1 VDFELSPE
9 QRAVVDTTRAFVH
22 RELVPHEDEV
32 ERAGRLDP
40 VLARRLRDRA
50 VAAGL
55 YAANMPEDLGGGG
68 LDTLTWMLMERE
80 LGHTGYAL
88 QMYAV
93 ARPSRIL
100 LACTDSQRDTYLLP
114 TVAGQRTE
122 CLAMTEPEAGSDLR
136 GMRTRAVRTGGDWV
150 ITGTKHFISH
160 ADVSDF
166 VILFAATGEVAPG
179 GDAPRRAEITA
190 FLVDRDTPGLQV
202 RPGYRSVSHRGY
214 DNAVLTF
221 DECRVPGSAVLG
233 EVGGGFDVATTWLGT
248 TRLQVAAGCLGRARR
263 ALDLAVR
270 HAATRR
276 QFGRTI
282 GRNQGVAFKLA
293 DMSIALEAAA
303 WLTWRAAWLV
313 DAGRPAAS
321 VDAAVA
327 MAKLHATET
336 LAVVADEALQI
347 HGGMGL
353 MDELVLERIWR
364 DARVERIWDGTSE
377 IQRHIV
383 SRGLLRAH
391 GG

>member
-1 VDFELSPE
+1 MGCAVDLDLTDE
-9 QRAVVDTTRAFVH
+9 QRAVVETTRAFVR
-22 RELVPHEDEV
+22 RELVPHEDAV
-32 ERAGRLDP
+32 ERSGVLDP
-40 VLARRLRDRA
+40 GLLGKLRDTALR
-50 VAAGL
+50 AGL
-55 YAANMPEDLGGGG
+55 YAANMPEDVGGGG

-88 QMYAV
+88 QMLAV

-100 LACTDSQRDTYLLP
+100 LACVGDQRASYLLP
-114 TVAGQRTE
+114 VVAGERTE

-136 GMRTRAVRTGGDWV
+136 GMRTRAVPDGGDWV

-160 ADVSDF
+160 ADAADF
-166 VILFAATGEVAPG
+166 VILFAATGEQ
-179 GDAPRRAEITA
+179 ELTA
-190 FLVDRDTPGLQV
+190 FLVDLDAPGLTV
-202 RPGYRSVSHRGY
+202 LPGYRSVSHRGY
-214 DNAVLTF
+214 GNAVLVF
-221 DECRVPGSAVLG
+221 DGCRVPGSAVLG
-233 EVGGGFDVATTWLGT
+233 EVGRGFDVANTWLGT
-248 TRLQVAAGCLGRARR
+248 TRLQVAASCLGRARR

-293 DMSIALEAAA
+293 DMATALESATL
-303 WLTWRAAWLV
+303 LTWRAAWLV
-313 DAGRPAAS
+313 DAQRPGADPAI
-321 VDAAVA
+321 A
-327 MAKLHATET
+327 MAKLAATEM
-336 LAVVADEALQI
+336 LAMVADEALQI

-377 IQRHIV
+377 IQRHIL
-383 SRGLLRAH
+383 SRSMLRAH

>member
-1 VDFELSPE
+1 VDLELTAE
-9 QRAVVDTTRAFVH
+9 QRAVVETTRAFVQ

-32 ERAGRLDP
+32 ERSGVLDP
-40 VLARRLRDRA
+40 GLLAKLRDTAIR
-50 VAAGL
+50 AGL
-55 YAANMPEDLGGGG
+55 YAANMPEEVGGGG

-88 QMYAV
+88 QMLAV

-100 LACTDSQRDTYLLP
+100 LACAGDQRAAYLLP
-114 TVAGQRTE
+114 TVAGERTE

-136 GMRTRAVRTGGDWV
+136 GMRTRAVRDGGDRSDWV

-160 ADVSDF
+160 ADAADF
-166 VILFAATGEVAPG
+166 VILFAATGEQ
-179 GDAPRRAEITA
+179 ELTA
-190 FLVDRDTPGLQV
+190 FLVDVDAPGLTV
-202 RPGYRSVSHRGY
+202 LPGYRSVSHRGY
-214 DNAVLTF
+214 GNAVLVF
-221 DECRVPGSAVLG
+221 DGCRVPGGAVLG
-233 EVGGGFDVATTWLGT
+233 EVGRGFDVANTWLGT
-248 TRLQVAAGCLGRARR
+248 TRLQVAASCLGRARR

-276 QFGRTI
+276 QFGKTI

-293 DMSIALEAAA
+293 DMATALESAT

-313 DAGRPAAS
+313 DGDKPADPAI
-321 VDAAVA
+321 A
-327 MAKLHATET
+327 MAKLAATEM
-336 LAVVADEALQI
+336 LASVADEALQI

-377 IQRHIV
+377 IQRHIL
-383 SRGLLRAH
+383 SRSMLRAH

>member
-1 VDFELSPE
+1 VDLELSVE
-9 QRAVVDTTRAFVH
+9 QRAVVETTRAFVQ
-22 RELVPHEDEV
+22 RELVPHEDAV
-32 ERAGRLDP
+32 ERAGVLDP
-40 VLARRLRDRA
+40 ALLATLRDTAIR
-50 VAAGL
+50 AGL
-55 YAANMPEDLGGGG
+55 YAANMPEEVGGGG
-68 LDTLTWMLMERE
+68 LDTLTWMVMERE

-88 QMYAV
+88 QMLAV

-100 LACTDSQRDTYLLP
+100 LACAGDQRASYLLP
-114 TVAGQRTE
+114 TVAGERTE

-136 GMRTRAVRTGGDWV
+136 GMRTRAVRDGSDWV

-160 ADVSDF
+160 ADAADF
-166 VILFAATGEVAPG
+166 VILFAATGEQ
-179 GDAPRRAEITA
+179 ELTA
-190 FLVDRDTPGLQV
+190 FLVDVDAPGLAV
-202 RPGYRSVSHRGY
+202 LPGYRSVSHRGY
-214 DNAVLTF
+214 GNAVLVF
-221 DECRVPGSAVLG
+221 DGCRVPGDAVLG
-233 EVGGGFDVATTWLGT
+233 EVGRGFDVANTWLGT
-248 TRLQVAAGCLGRARR
+248 TRLQVAASCLGRARR

-276 QFGRTI
+276 QFGKTI

-293 DMSIALEAAA
+293 DMATALESAT

-313 DAGRPAAS
+313 DAGRPADPAI
-321 VDAAVA
+321 A
-327 MAKLHATET
+327 MAKLAATEM
-336 LAVVADEALQI
+336 LATVADEALQI

-383 SRGLLRAH
+383 SRSMLRAH

>member
-1 VDFELSPE
+1 MDLELTVE
-9 QRAVVDTTRAFVH
+9 QRAVVETTRAFVT

-32 ERAGRLDP
+32 ERSGVLDAGLLRK
-40 VLARRLRDRA
+40 LRDMAIR
-50 VAAGL
+50 AGL
-55 YAANMPEDLGGGG
+55 YAANMPEDIGGGG

-88 QMYAV
+88 QMLAV

-100 LACTDSQRDTYLLP
+100 LACVGDQRASYLLP
-114 TVAGQRTE
+114 VVAGERTE

-136 GMRTRAVRTGGDWV
+136 GMRTRAVRDGGDWLV
-150 ITGTKHFISH
+150 TGTKHFISH
-160 ADVSDF
+160 ADAADF
-166 VILFAATGEVAPG
+166 VILFAATGEQ
-179 GDAPRRAEITA
+179 ELTA
-190 FLVDRDTPGLQV
+190 FLVDVDVPGLTV
-202 RPGYRSVSHRGY
+202 LPGYRSVSHRGY
-214 DNAVLTF
+214 DNAVLVF
-221 DECRVPGSAVLG
+221 DGCRVPGSAVLG
-233 EVGGGFDVATTWLGT
+233 EVGRGFDVANTWLGT
-248 TRLQVAAGCLGRARR
+248 TRLQVAASCLGRARR

-293 DMSIALEAAA
+293 DMATALESAT

-313 DAGRPAAS
+313 DAERPGADPAI
-321 VDAAVA
+321 A
-327 MAKLHATET
+327 MAKLAATEM
-336 LAVVADEALQI
+336 LAMVADEALQI

-377 IQRHIV
+377 IQRHIL
-383 SRGLLRAH
+383 SRSMLRAH

>member
-1 VDFELSPE
+1 VDLELTAE
-9 QRAVVDTTRAFVH
+9 QRAVVETTRAFVQ

-32 ERAGRLDP
+32 ERSGVLDP
-40 VLARRLRDRA
+40 GLLAKLRDTAIR
-50 VAAGL
+50 AGL
-55 YAANMPEDLGGGG
+55 YAANMPEEVGGGG

-88 QMYAV
+88 QMLAV

-100 LACTDSQRDTYLLP
+100 LACAGDQRASYLLP
-114 TVAGQRTE
+114 TVAGERTE

-136 GMRTRAVRTGGDWV
+136 GMHTRAVRDGADWV

-160 ADVSDF
+160 ADAADF
-166 VILFAATGEVAPG
+166 VILFAATGEQ
-179 GDAPRRAEITA
+179 ELTA
-190 FLVDRDTPGLQV
+190 FLVDVDAPGLAV
-202 RPGYRSVSHRGY
+202 LPGYRSVSHRGY
-214 DNAVLTF
+214 GNAVLVF
-221 DECRVPGSAVLG
+221 DGCRVPGGAVLG
-233 EVGGGFDVATTWLGT
+233 EVGRGFDVANTWLGT
-248 TRLQVAAGCLGRARR
+248 TRLQVAASCLGRARR

-276 QFGRTI
+276 QFGKPI

-293 DMSIALEAAA
+293 DMATALESAT

-313 DAGRPAAS
+313 DADKPADPAI
-321 VDAAVA
+321 A
-327 MAKLHATET
+327 MAKLAATEM
-336 LAVVADEALQI
+336 LASVADEALQI

-377 IQRHIV
+377 IQRHIL
-383 SRGLLRAH
+383 SRSMLRAH

>member
-1 VDFELSPE
+1 MDLELTAE
-9 QRAVVDTTRAFVH
+9 QRAVVETTRAFVQ

-32 ERAGRLDP
+32 ERSGVLDP
-40 VLARRLRDRA
+40 GLLAELRDTAIR
-50 VAAGL
+50 AGL
-55 YAANMPEDLGGGG
+55 YAANMPEEVGGGG

-88 QMYAV
+88 QMLAV

-100 LACTDSQRDTYLLP
+100 LACAGDQRAAYLLP
-114 TVAGQRTE
+114 TVAGERTE

-136 GMRTRAVRTGGDWV
+136 GMRTRAVRDGSDWV

-160 ADVSDF
+160 ADAADF
-166 VILFAATGEVAPG
+166 VILFAATGEQ
-179 GDAPRRAEITA
+179 ELTA
-190 FLVDRDTPGLQV
+190 FLVDVDAPGLAV
-202 RPGYRSVSHRGY
+202 LPGYRSVSHRGY
-214 DNAVLTF
+214 GNAVLVF
-221 DECRVPGSAVLG
+221 DGCRVPGGAVLG
-233 EVGGGFDVATTWLGT
+233 EVGRGFDVANTWLGT
-248 TRLQVAAGCLGRARR
+248 TRLQVAASCLGRARR

-276 QFGRTI
+276 QFGKTI

-293 DMSIALEAAA
+293 DMATALESAT

-313 DAGRPAAS
+313 DGDKPADPAI
-321 VDAAVA
+321 A
-327 MAKLHATET
+327 MAKLAATEM
-336 LAVVADEALQI
+336 LASVADEALQI

-377 IQRHIV
+377 IQRHIL
-383 SRGLLRAH
+383 SRSMLRAH

>member
-1 VDFELSPE
+1 VHLEWSDE
-9 QRAVVDTTRAFVH
+9 QRAVMETTRAFVH

-32 ERAGRLDP
+32 ERTGRLDP
-40 VLARRLRDRA
+40 GLVKELRGRA
-50 VAAGL
+50 IKAGL
-55 YAANMPEDLGGGG
+55 YAANMPEDVGGAG

-88 QMYAV
+88 QMLAV

-100 LACTDSQRDTYLLP
+100 LACEGSQRADYLLP
-114 TVAGQRTE
+114 TVAGERVE

-136 GMRTRAVRTGGDWV
+136 GMRTRAVRDGTDWV

-160 ADVSDF
+160 AEEADY
-166 VILFAATGEVAPG
+166 VILFAATGEERTG
-179 GDAPRRAEITA
+179 RAEITA
-190 FLVDRDTPGLQV
+190 FLVDTDAAGLTV

-214 DNAVLTF
+214 PNSVLAF
-221 DECRVPGSAVLG
+221 DGCRVPGSAVLG
-233 EVGGGFDVATTWLGT
+233 EVGRGFDVANTWLGT
-248 TRLQVAAGCLGRARR
+248 TRLQVAATCLGRSRR

-270 HAATRR
+270 YAAGRR

-282 GRNQGVAFKLA
+282 GRNQGVSFKLA
-293 DMSIALEAAA
+293 DMTVALESAS
-303 WLTWRAAWLV
+303 WLTWRAAWLADRREA
-313 DAGRPAAS
+313 DAEI
-321 VDAAVA
+321 A
-327 MAKLHATET
+327 MAKLHASEA
-336 LAVVADEALQI
+336 LAMIADEAIQI

-383 SRGLLRAH
+383 SRALLRAH

>member
-1 VDFELSPE
+1 MDLELTAE
-9 QRAVVDTTRAFVH
+9 QRAVVETTRAFVQ

-32 ERAGRLDP
+32 ERSG
-40 VLARRLRDRA
+40 VLEPGLLAKLRDTAIR
-50 VAAGL
+50 AGL
-55 YAANMPEDLGGGG
+55 YAANMPEEVGGGG

-88 QMYAV
+88 QMLAV

-100 LACTDSQRDTYLLP
+100 LACAGDQRAAYLLP
-114 TVAGQRTE
+114 TVAGERTE

-136 GMRTRAVRTGGDWV
+136 GMRTRAVRDGGDRSDWV

-160 ADVSDF
+160 ADAADF
-166 VILFAATGEVAPG
+166 VILFAATGEQ
-179 GDAPRRAEITA
+179 ELTA
-190 FLVDRDTPGLQV
+190 FLVDVDAPGLTV
-202 RPGYRSVSHRGY
+202 LPGYRSVSHRGY
-214 DNAVLTF
+214 GNAVLVF
-221 DECRVPGSAVLG
+221 DGCRVPGGAVLG
-233 EVGGGFDVATTWLGT
+233 EVGRGFDVANTWLGT
-248 TRLQVAAGCLGRARR
+248 TRLQVAASCLGRARR

-276 QFGRTI
+276 QFGKTI

-293 DMSIALEAAA
+293 DMATALESAT

-313 DAGRPAAS
+313 GGLVPVDPAI
-321 VDAAVA
+321 A
-327 MAKLHATET
+327 MAKLAATEM
-336 LAVVADEALQI
+336 LAAVADEALQI

-377 IQRHIV
+377 IQRHIL
-383 SRGLLRAH
+383 SRSMLRAH

>member
-1 VDFELSPE
+1 MDLELTAE
-9 QRAVVDTTRAFVH
+9 QRAVVETTRAFVQ

-32 ERAGRLDP
+32 ERSGVLDP
-40 VLARRLRDRA
+40 GLLAKLRDTAIR
-50 VAAGL
+50 AGL
-55 YAANMPEDLGGGG
+55 YAANMPEEVGGGG

-88 QMYAV
+88 QMLAV

-100 LACTDSQRDTYLLP
+100 LACAGDQRTAYLLP
-114 TVAGQRTE
+114 TVAGERTE

-136 GMRTRAVRTGGDWV
+136 GMRTRAVRDGGDRSDWV

-160 ADVSDF
+160 ADAADF
-166 VILFAATGEVAPG
+166 VILFAATGEQ
-179 GDAPRRAEITA
+179 ELTA
-190 FLVDRDTPGLQV
+190 FLVDVDAPGLTV
-202 RPGYRSVSHRGY
+202 LPGYRSVSHRGY
-214 DNAVLTF
+214 GNAVLVF
-221 DECRVPGSAVLG
+221 DGCRVPGGAVLG
-233 EVGGGFDVATTWLGT
+233 EVGRGFDVANTWLGT
-248 TRLQVAAGCLGRARR
+248 TRLQVAASCLGRARR

-276 QFGRTI
+276 QFGKTI

-293 DMSIALEAAA
+293 DMATALESAT

-313 DAGRPAAS
+313 DGDKPADPAI
-321 VDAAVA
+321 A
-327 MAKLHATET
+327 MAKLAATEM
-336 LAVVADEALQI
+336 LASVADEALQI

-377 IQRHIV
+377 IQRHIL
-383 SRGLLRAH
+383 SRSMLRAH

>member
-32 ERAGRLDP
+32 ERSGRLDP

-50 VAAGL
+50 RTSGL
-55 YAANMPEDLGGGG
+55 YAANMPEDVGGGG
-68 LDTLTWMLMERE
+68 LDTLSWMLMERE

-100 LACTDSQRDTYLLP
+100 LACTGSQRATYLLP
-114 TVAGQRTE
+114 TVAGERTE

-166 VILFAATGEVAPG
+166 VILFAATGEAAA
-179 GDAPRRAEITA
+179 GDGPRRAEITA
-190 FLVDRDTPGLQV
+190 FLVDLDTPGVAV

-221 DECRVPGSAVLG
+221 DECRVPVSAVLG
-233 EVGGGFDVATTWLGT
+233 EVGRGFEVAGTWLGT

-263 ALDLAVR
+263 ALAPS
-270 HAATRR
+270 AATRACR
-276 QFGRTI
+276 SSSPT
-282 GRNQGVAFKLA
+282 
-293 DMSIALEAAA
+293 
-303 WLTWRAAWLV
+303 
-313 DAGRPAAS
+313 
-321 VDAAVA
+321 
-327 MAKLHATET
+327 
-336 LAVVADEALQI
+336 
-347 HGGMGL
+347 
-353 MDELVLERIWR
+353 
-364 DARVERIWDGTSE
+364 
-377 IQRHIV
+377 
-383 SRGLLRAH
+383 
-391 GG
+391 

>member
-1 VDFELSPE
+1 MDLELSVE
-9 QRAVVDTTRAFVH
+9 QRAVVETTRAFVQ

-32 ERAGRLDP
+32 ERAGVLDP
-40 VLARRLRDRA
+40 ALLVKLRDTAIR
-50 VAAGL
+50 AGL
-55 YAANMPEDLGGGG
+55 YAANMPEELGGGG

-88 QMYAV
+88 QMLAV

-100 LACTDSQRDTYLLP
+100 LACTGDQRASYLLP
-114 TVAGQRTE
+114 TVAGERTE

-136 GMRTRAVRTGGDWV
+136 GMRTRAVRDGADWV

-160 ADVSDF
+160 ADAADF
-166 VILFAATGEVAPG
+166 VILFAATGEQ
-179 GDAPRRAEITA
+179 ELTA
-190 FLVDRDTPGLQV
+190 FLVDVDTPGLTV
-202 RPGYRSVSHRGY
+202 LPGYRSVSHRGY
-214 DNAVLTF
+214 GNAVLVF
-221 DECRVPGSAVLG
+221 DGCRVAGDAVLG
-233 EVGGGFDVATTWLGT
+233 EVGRGFDVANTWLGT
-248 TRLQVAAGCLGRARR
+248 TRLQVAASCLGRARR

-276 QFGRTI
+276 QFGKTI

-293 DMSIALEAAA
+293 DMATALESAT

-313 DAGRPAAS
+313 DADRPADPAI
-321 VDAAVA
+321 A
-327 MAKLHATET
+327 MAKLAATEM
-336 LAVVADEALQI
+336 LATVADEALQI

-377 IQRHIV
+377 IQRHIL
-383 SRGLLRAH
+383 SRSMLRAH

>member
-1 VDFELSPE
+1 MDLELTAE
-9 QRAVVDTTRAFVH
+9 QRAVVETTRAFVQ
-22 RELVPHEDEV
+22 RDLVPHEDEV
-32 ERAGRLDP
+32 ERSGVLDP
-40 VLARRLRDRA
+40 GLLAKLRDTAIR
-50 VAAGL
+50 AGL
-55 YAANMPEDLGGGG
+55 YAANMPEEVGGGG

-88 QMYAV
+88 QMLAV

-100 LACTDSQRDTYLLP
+100 LACAGDQRASYLLP
-114 TVAGQRTE
+114 TVAGERTE

-136 GMRTRAVRTGGDWV
+136 GMRTRAVRDGSDWV

-160 ADVSDF
+160 ADAADF
-166 VILFAATGEVAPG
+166 VILFAATGEQ
-179 GDAPRRAEITA
+179 ELTA
-190 FLVDRDTPGLQV
+190 FLVDVDAPGLAV
-202 RPGYRSVSHRGY
+202 LPGYRSVSHRGY
-214 DNAVLTF
+214 GNAVLVF
-221 DECRVPGSAVLG
+221 DGCRVPGGAVLG
-233 EVGGGFDVATTWLGT
+233 EVGRGFDVANTWLGT
-248 TRLQVAAGCLGRARR
+248 TRLQVAASCLGRARR

-276 QFGRTI
+276 QFGKTI

-293 DMSIALEAAA
+293 DMATALESAT

-313 DAGRPAAS
+313 DAGKPADPAI
-321 VDAAVA
+321 A
-327 MAKLHATET
+327 MAKLAATEM
-336 LAVVADEALQI
+336 LASVADEALQI

-377 IQRHIV
+377 IQRHIL
-383 SRGLLRAH
+383 SRSMLRAH